1 MNLPYSN
8 LPNTRPRIS
17 SPLAYELTYKTQQH
31 SSHSHHDNLSTATT
45 ETKPKHSTGLI
56 TLFCLCDALL
66 FFNLA
71 RTLTPFIQ
79 RHLNALLLNSAT
91 PFSHLLSDLLST
103 PLPTEL
109 IVPSLAFIKSLSGF
123 CLLHT
128 GSTIR
133 SYSINSLM
141 VYTLLASSI
150 CLSSERTS
158 VSLSI
163 LICLLVLVLSSI
175 VICLPLLRLTQVL
188 LDIEDQQAFQANR
201 LTLKSSSLYRKHTSS
216 SSRQSNKLS
225 PQARYQHLMNPF

>member
-1 MNLPYSN
+1 MTQHHLPYSN
-8 LPNTRPRIS
+8 LPNTRPQDLI
-17 SPLAYELTYKTQQH
+17 T
-31 SSHSHHDNLSTATT
+31 
-45 ETKPKHSTGLI
+45 TGLR
-56 TLFCLCDALL
+56 THLQDPAALQPL
-66 FFNLA
+66 PPRQSINSNNRNNKAKAFY
-71 RTLTPFIQ
+71 RT
-79 RHLNALLLNSAT
+79 HHSLLLVRRPDLLQPRQNTHALHPTTSERTPTQLAT

-150 CLSSERTS
+150 CLSAN
-158 VSLSI
+158 V
-163 LICLLVLVLSSI
+163 
-175 VICLPLLRLTQVL
+175 PQLTQVL

>member
-45 ETKPKHSTGLI
+45 ETKPKHSTQDSSLS
-56 TLFCLCDALL
+56 
-66 FFNLA
+66 
-71 RTLTPFIQ
+71 
-79 RHLNALLLNSAT
+79 SA
-91 PFSHLLSDLLST
+91 S
-103 PLPTEL
+103 
-109 IVPSLAFIKSLSGF
+109 FIKSLSGF